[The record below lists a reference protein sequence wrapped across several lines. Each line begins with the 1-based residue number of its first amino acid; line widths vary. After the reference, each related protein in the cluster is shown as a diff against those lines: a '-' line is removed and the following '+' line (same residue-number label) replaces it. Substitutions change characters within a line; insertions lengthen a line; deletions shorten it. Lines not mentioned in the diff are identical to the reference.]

1 MEKEIKQLIVEK
13 EYLALTLSE
22 KEQISEWATNK
33 EEFDA
38 LKMTFISAQQL
49 VEDKQNSVNPTI
61 KEQLDAQFSARHKVA
76 TLPWYKKFLLLL
88 WPENIAFYRKPA
100 LQLIAVLAVVLLALP
115 YFKQGKNPQLAMS
128 HLPEDRNN
136 TSSKQTPTKEDR
148 SSDLSNKTNKKRTAE
163 KVKQEEGSEMEMI
176 PEKDNMESA
185 SSEIIKEKLAQTK
198 MDNTNGKDSYESS
211 IPAPPIEEEQNFK
224 MDSEMDEIA
233 QSAPEFVINESTI
246 SVDKSLAKNKD
257 KSGKTVSPSE
267 TLGFLTA
274 LY

>member
-1 MEKEIKQLIVEK
+1 
-13 EYLALTLSE
+13 
-22 KEQISEWATNK
+22 
-33 EEFDA
+33 
-38 LKMTFISAQQL
+38 
-49 VEDKQNSVNPTI
+49 
-61 KEQLDAQFSARHKVA
+61 
-76 TLPWYKKFLLLL
+76 
-88 WPENIAFYRKPA
+88 
-100 LQLIAVLAVVLLALP
+100 
-115 YFKQGKNPQLAMS
+115 MS

-176 PEKDNMESA
+176 PEKDNKESA